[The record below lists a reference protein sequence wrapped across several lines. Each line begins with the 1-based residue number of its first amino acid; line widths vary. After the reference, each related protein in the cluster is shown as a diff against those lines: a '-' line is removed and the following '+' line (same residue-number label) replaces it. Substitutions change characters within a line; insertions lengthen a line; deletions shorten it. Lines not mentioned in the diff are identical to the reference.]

1 LTSKIHAVVDALGNP
16 VRLFLTAGNVHDSVP
31 AIDLLSGL
39 KSAYLIADKG
49 YDAQTILDF
58 ATNNG
63 QTAVIPPRSNR
74 INQRDYDKHLY
85 KERHLVECFFQ
96 KLKIYRA
103 ITTRY
108 EKLSDTFY
116 TLILIASCLLWL
128 K

>member
-1 LTSKIHAVVDALGNP
+1 MVDALGNP

-58 ATNNG
+58 AANNG

-96 KLKIYRA
+96 KLKVYRA

>member
-16 VRLFLTAGNVHDSVP
+16 VRIFLTAGNVHDSVP

-39 KSAYLIADKG
+39 KSTYLIADKG
-49 YDAQTILDF
+49 YDAQTIVDF

-63 QTAVIPPRSNR
+63 QTTVIPPRSNR

-85 KERHLVECFFQ
+85 KERHLVECLFQ

-103 ITTRY
+103 IATRF
-108 EKLSDTFY
+108 EKLADTFY